1 MMCTRVAFRPWEGT
15 EAQVHFLGA
24 LKVTVALPAESQRRS
39 SFGGHCRSWWKE
51 IVFVQSASLRLV

>member
-39 SFGGHCRSWWKE
+39 SFGGHCRSW
-51 IVFVQSASLRLV
+51 